1 MTKKCFF
8 CFKSNL
14 NALIIKPFTPHPALQ
29 PYILAY
35 AYVELN
41 ERINLHNPI
50 HIFPVDYTVMCF
62 SLDER
67 KLIHELNTTHTINY
81 PLGYVGFLSRLRS
94 FDSFTKKVLQVYF
107 KPFGGYKLLG
117 VPQHYLTDSATDMEA
132 MFPTLKP
139 TICQMQDK
147 IACPQTVISILES
160 WLLQR
165 LLLSEKICTA
175 RMEHACNIIRAC
187 SGNIG
192 IDELARQVAMSPT
205 TLRDHFKEKIGFN
218 PKAFGRIVR
227 FSQLNRLLCEN
238 SDIKWSALADKFEFF
253 DQTHFI
259 KEFKHFFGCTP
270 SQLHKRGKL
279 SFTGKLTDDLGL

>member
-1 MTKKCFF
+1 M
-8 CFKSNL
+8 
-14 NALIIKPFTPHPALQ
+14 IIKPFTPHPALQ

-35 AYVELN
+35 ACVEVN
-41 ERINLHNPI
+41 EHINASNPI

-62 SLDER
+62 SLDG
-67 KLIHELNTTHTINY
+67 KKQIHELNTAHTVNY

-94 FDSFTKKVLQVYF
+94 FDSFTKKVVQVYF
-107 KPFGGYKLLG
+107 KPFGAYKLLG
-117 VPQHYLTDSATDMEA
+117 VPQHYFTNSATDMESI
-132 MFPTLKP
+132 FPTLRS
-139 TICQMQDK
+139 TICQMQDE
-147 IACPQTVISILES
+147 IACPQKVISILEN

-165 LLLSEKICTA
+165 LLLSENICTA
-175 RMEHACNIIRAC
+175 RIEYACSIIRAYA
-187 SGNIG
+187 GNIG
-192 IDELARQVAMSPT
+192 IEALARQVAMSPT

-218 PKAFGRIVR
+218 PKTFGRIVR

-238 SDIKWSALADKFEFF
+238 KNVKWADLADKFEFF

-270 SQLHKRGKL
+270 SQLHKKGKL